1 MDREVGAGTSLLSS
15 TEKTDH
21 AKSRACSCHEYKEEA
36 KMIEN
41 GLILSG
47 TDADVLSSVLSEVKT
62 IVYKKAGAQLD
73 DSQALDALVSYFLN
87 AER

>member
-1 MDREVGAGTSLLSS
+1 
-15 TEKTDH
+15 
-21 AKSRACSCHEYKEEA
+21 
-36 KMIEN
+36 MIEN

-73 DSQALDALVSYFLN
+73 DSQALNALVSYLLN

>member
-41 GLILSG
+41 GLILTGS
-47 TDADVLSSVLSEVKT
+47 DADVLSSALSEVKT

>member
-1 MDREVGAGTSLLSS
+1 
-15 TEKTDH
+15 
-21 AKSRACSCHEYKEEA
+21 
-36 KMIEN
+36 MIEN

-73 DSQALDALVSYFLN
+73 DSQELNALVSYLLN